1 MDVEIFKKIFLPYYQ
16 KLYRI
21 AFRLL
26 QDESNAEDIVQ
37 EAYIKLWDKR
47 NDLINIENTEAFA
60 TVVIRNLCLD
70 ELRKSKD
77 HLHAKYEVDIPEQ
90 LSLSAQVEMLDEIE
104 YVKQLVDKLP
114 EQQRQIMLFKHWDGY
129 SDEEIEQITGLSAGN
144 IRVSLSRARK
154 TIREQFKALSKYE
167 YK

>member
-37 EAYIKLWDKR
+37 DTYIKLWDKR
-47 NDLINIENTEAFA
+47 DDLTGIDNTEAFA
-60 TVVIRNLCLD
+60 IVVLRNLCLD
-70 ELRKSKD
+70 QLRKSKE

-90 LSLSAQVEMLDEIE
+90 SSVASLVETRDEID
-104 YVKQLVDKLP
+104 YVRQLVDRLP

-154 TIREQFKALSKYE
+154 TIREQFKIMSKHE
-167 YK
+167 Y

>member
-1 MDVEIFKKIFLPYYQ
+1 MDAEIFKKIFLPYYQ

-26 QDESNAEDIVQ
+26 QDEAEAEDMVQ
-37 EAYIKLWDKR
+37 DAYIKLWDKR
-47 NDLINIENTEAFA
+47 NDLADIDNTEAFA
-60 TVVIRNLCLD
+60 IVVLRNLCLD
-70 ELRKSKD
+70 QLRKSKD

-90 LSLSAQVEMLDEIE
+90 LSLIGQVETLDELD
-104 YVKQLVDKLP
+104 YVRQLVEQLP

-129 SDEEIEQITGLSAGN
+129 SDEEIEQITGMSAGN

-154 TIREQFKALSKYE
+154 SIREQFKMLSKNE
-167 YK
+167 N

>member
-1 MDVEIFKKIFLPYYQ
+1 MDAEIFKKIFLPYYQ

-26 QDESNAEDIVQ
+26 QDESNAEDVVQ
-37 EAYIKLWDKR
+37 DTYIKLWDKR
-47 NDLINIENTEAFA
+47 DDLDNIENTEAFA
-60 TVVIRNLCLD
+60 IVVLRNLCLD
-70 ELRKSKD
+70 QLRKSKD

-90 LSLSAQVEMLDEIE
+90 LSLLSQVESQDEID
-104 YVKQLVDKLP
+104 YVRQLVERLP

-129 SDEEIEQITGLSAGN
+129 SDEEIEQITGMSAGN

-154 TIREQFKALSKYE
+154 TIREQFKVLSRNE
-167 YK
+167 Y

>member
-1 MDVEIFKKIFLPYYQ
+1 MDVEVFKKIFLPYYQ

-26 QDESNAEDIVQ
+26 QDESNAKDIVQ
-37 EAYIKLWDKR
+37 ETYIKLWDKR
-47 NDLINIENTEAFA
+47 DDLVNIENSEAFA
-60 TVVIRNLCLD
+60 TVVTRNLCLD

-77 HLHAKYEVDIPEQ
+77 HLHAKYEVDIPES
-90 LSLSAQVEMLDEIE
+90 LSLSVQIEIEDEVE
-104 YVKQLVDKLP
+104 YVKQLVDRLP

-129 SDEEIEQITGLSAGN
+129 SDEEIEQIMGLSAGN

-154 TIREQFKALSKYE
+154 TIREQFKVLNKYE

>member
-1 MDVEIFKKIFLPYYQ
+1 MDAEIFKEIFLPYYQ

-26 QDESNAEDIVQ
+26 QNESEAEDMVQ
-37 EAYIKLWDKR
+37 DAYIKLWDKR
-47 NDLINIENTEAFA
+47 NDLAEIENTEAFA
-60 TVVIRNLCLD
+60 IVVLRNLCLD
-70 ELRKSKD
+70 QLRKSKD

-90 LSLSAQVEMLDEIE
+90 LSVMAQVETQDELDYIRG
-104 YVKQLVDKLP
+104 LVDRLP

-129 SDEEIEQITGLSAGN
+129 SDEEIEQITGMSAGN

-154 TIREQFKALSKYE
+154 AIREQFKVLTRNE
-167 YK
+167 N